1 MNLDG
6 VAGWEPHSSPY
17 RTLALDV
24 AEGRRDEAWLTR
36 RLDFIDARLDL
47 SDHRLL
53 GILKLYLRG
62 GDLLR
67 PEQRARI
74 EQTVLGFKYHWRER
88 GNDSM
93 CTWSETHQL
102 LLAVCEYLAGQAL
115 PDRHFTNDGR
125 TGVQKREL
133 AERRLRGWLDDRFLY
148 GFSEWLSN
156 TYYEIDIIGL
166 SVLIDHAEDPDL
178 VTRATM
184 VLDLLFYDIALHR
197 FSGRFAASAG
207 RAYSRQKARPSRA
220 EINTILREVFETPQ
234 AFDPDDLS
242 SVFIG
247 RDVYQVPHAIRDVA
261 AYTGEVEVR
270 ASYGLDVDEVEAEVH
285 RREPHDPEA
294 RRDARLR
301 LLWAMEAFTTPE
313 GISATLEEFR
323 RTGIGRNRFL
333 APLAR
338 FDKLRPALAPVAVRM
353 LNPITQGA
361 ALHRA
366 NVLTFRTPHY
376 QLSTAQRYQ
385 PGRFGDQQH
394 IWQAM
399 LPGDISV
406 FATHPGSTTLG
417 SESRPPTPSGWV
429 GNGINP
435 DVAQHRNVLLA
446 SYDTVHRSGYL
457 EGFRHRF
464 SHLHFPFS
472 RFDETSLGERWL
484 AGRRGDSF
492 IGIVSLEPLELVTE
506 AEVLQRGPVT
516 AWAVAVTDRG
526 EFGTLTHLVEA
537 LKRHPLQRRGP
548 RLVWSTPTHRF
559 DLVAGGEFLVDGVPE
574 STSYP
579 RYDTPW
585 GRVPRRPTEITVTT
599 PQHTLRLDWVDGLR
613 EVTGPDGV

>member
-24 AEGRRDEAWLTR
+24 ADGRRDEAWLTR

-67 PEQRARI
+67 QEQRERI
-74 EQTVLGFKYHWRER
+74 ERTILGFKYHWREP
-88 GNDSM
+88 GADSM

-102 LLAVCEYLAGQAL
+102 LFGVCEYLAGQAL
-115 PDRHFTNDGR
+115 PDRRFSNDGR
-125 TGVQKREL
+125 SGAEKRDL

-166 SVLIDHAEDPDL
+166 SVLADHAGDPDL
-178 VTRATM
+178 AARATM

-197 FSGRFAASAG
+197 FEGRFAATAG
-207 RAYSRQKARPSRA
+207 RAYSRQKARPGRA

-234 AFDPDDLS
+234 AFDPDELAA
-242 SVFIG
+242 VFIG
-247 RDVYQVPHAIRDVA
+247 RDTYQVPRAVRDVA
-261 AYTGEVEVR
+261 DFGGEVEVR
-270 ASYGLDVDEVEAEVH
+270 ASYGLDLDEVEAEVV
-285 RREPHDPEA
+285 RREPRDPAA
-294 RRDARLR
+294 RREARLR

-323 RTGIGRNRFL
+323 HTTMGRNRFL

-338 FDKLRPALAPVAVRM
+338 FEKLPPRLAPTVLRTF
-353 LNPITQGA
+353 NPITQGA
-361 ALHRA
+361 ALQRA
-366 NVLTFRTPHY
+366 DVLTYRTPHY
-376 QLSTAQRYQ
+376 QLSSAQRHQ
-385 PGRFGDQQH
+385 PGCFGDQQH

-406 FATHPGSTTLG
+406 FGTHPGSTTLG
-417 SESRPPTPSGWV
+417 GESRPPTPSAWV

-435 DVAQHRNVLLA
+435 DTAQHRNVLLA

-492 IGIVSLEPLELVTE
+492 IGIVALEPLELVTE
-506 AEVLQRGPVT
+506 AEVLQRGAVT
-516 AWAVAVTDRG
+516 AWGVALTDRS

-537 LKRHPLQRRGP
+537 LKRHPLERRGP
-548 RLVWSTPTHRF
+548 RLTWRTPDHRF
-559 DLVAGGEFLVDGVPE
+559 DLVSGADFLVDGVPQ

-585 GRVPRRPTEITVTT
+585 SHVPRRPTEVTVATEK
-599 PQHTLRLDWVDGLR
+599 HRLRLDWVDGVR
-613 EVTGPDGV
+613 EESEGHET

>member
-6 VAGWEPHSSPY
+6 VVGWEPHSSPY

-53 GILKLYLRG
+53 GIMKLYLRG

-67 PEQRARI
+67 PEQRERI
-74 EQTVLGFKYHWRER
+74 ERTILGFKYHWRER
-88 GNDSM
+88 GVDSM

-115 PDRHFTNDGR
+115 PDRRFTNDGR
-125 TGVQKREL
+125 TGAEKRDL

-166 SVLIDHAEDPDL
+166 SVLADHAEDADL
-178 VTRATM
+178 ATRAQM
-184 VLDLLFYDIALHR
+184 VLDLLFYDIALNR
-197 FSGRFAASAG
+197 FHGRFVTPAG

-220 EINTILREVFETPQ
+220 EINTIVREVFETPQ
-234 AFDPDDLS
+234 AFDPDDLAA
-242 SVFIG
+242 VFIG
-247 RDVYQVPHAIRDVA
+247 RDVYQIPHAVREVA
-261 AYTGEVEVR
+261 EFHGEVEVR
-270 ASYGLDVDEVEAEVH
+270 ASYGLDLDEVEAEVA
-285 RREPHDPEA
+285 RRESGDAEA

-313 GISATLEEFR
+313 GIAVTLEEFR
-323 RTGIGRNRFL
+323 RTGIGHNRFL
-333 APLAR
+333 APLSR
-338 FDKLRPALAPVAVRM
+338 FSSLPPRLAPTVLRA

-361 ALHRA
+361 ALQRA
-366 NVLTFRTPHY
+366 NVLTYRTPHY
-376 QLSTAQRYQ
+376 QLSSVQRYQ

-394 IWQAM
+394 IWQAL

-417 SESRPPTPSGWV
+417 SESRPPTPSAWV

-446 SYDTVHRSGYL
+446 TYDTMHRSGYL
-457 EGFRHRF
+457 EGFRHRL
-464 SHLHFPFS
+464 SHLHFPFA

-492 IGIVSLEPLELVTE
+492 VGIVSLEPLELVTE
-506 AEVLQRGPVT
+506 AEVLQRGAVT
-516 AWAVAVTDRG
+516 AWGVAVSDRG
-526 EFGTLTHLVEA
+526 EFGSLSHLVEA
-537 LKRHPLQRRGP
+537 LKQHPLQRRGS
-548 RLVWSTPTHRF
+548 RSTWRTPEHRY
-559 DLVAGGEFLVDGVPE
+559 DLVAGGDFLVDGVPE
-574 STSYP
+574 PTSYA

-585 GRVPRRPTEITVTT
+585 SHVPRRPDRIVVATD
-599 PQHTLRLDWVDGLR
+599 QHQLRLDWAEGVR
-613 EVTGPDGV
+613 EETERHGA